1 MSKGL
6 VISPSKSERQYLV
19 EYGDEFS
26 DDLIFNS
33 LPCPFLNNNLCACY
47 DFRSEACRSF
57 PHLNKDEIVFRLMG
71 VIGNYEICPIVF
83 NVYEMLKRRFSW
95 PKIRRRARYRF

>member
-1 MSKGL
+1 
-6 VISPSKSERQYLV
+6 
-19 EYGDEFS
+19 
-26 DDLIFNS
+26 
-33 LPCPFLNNNLCACY
+33 
-47 DFRSEACRSF
+47 
-57 PHLNKDEIVFRLMG
+57 LNKDEFVFRLMG